1 MIFVIFLTLGLLDC
15 KSFPNEESLRVKL
28 EEAQKQMGFDQVEFD
43 RLWNLAM
50 SYGPSYGKK
59 SYGKNKLW

>member
-15 KSFPNEESLRVKL
+15 SPINNPESLRVKL
-28 EEAQKQMGFDQVEFD
+28 QDAQKLMGFDQVEFD

-50 SYGPSYGKK
+50 SYGKK
-59 SYGKNKLW
+59 QYQC

>member
-43 RLWNLAM
+43 RLWNLAI
-50 SYGPSYGKK
+50 SYGKQII
-59 SYGKNKLW
+59 YGPYNMD